1 MLIIAYASICQTVS
15 ILCKKSRYSKFESFI
30 DLQPEMKNL
39 KAMSK
44 PEISKDIYIED
55 LVKHY
60 PFSVR
65 FMSQKG
71 IKCIACGEP
80 IWGTLEEAA
89 KEKGFEDLKITELI
103 NEMKDLAAKD

>member
-1 MLIIAYASICQTVS
+1 
-15 ILCKKSRYSKFESFI
+15 
-30 DLQPEMKNL
+30 
-39 KAMSK
+39 MSK
-44 PEISKDIYIED
+44 PEITKDIYIED

-89 KEKGFEDLKITELI
+89 REKGFDDQKISELVV
-103 NEMKDLAAKD
+103 EMRGLASKEN